1 VPESIVLRGRK
12 TKSDRVCG
20 SVRKK
25 RKEFIMRTLIL
36 GLVIVLLAAP
46 VWAKVTIEVVPRTGE
61 LVADINYALDGAE
74 TELARAFA
82 LDITVSDGNIVSVA
96 DFAVGDD
103 NGGYGIFPAN
113 FSRHI
118 NVNANGEVD
127 DWSSPDYTPVADGA
141 DPGAQPGLNTGG
153 ITIELGSLY
162 ETNAPGTSG
171 TLCSITISECA
182 DVTLALNGM
191 RGGVV
196 MESAAAAGDVELIG
210 ANVCPITLC
219 FPDTFTTFADWQAL
233 GEPLCWCNSANGG
246 TGDYQCDGDADGAE
260 FGFQKYR
267 VYSPD
272 LALLV
277 DNWKKKIDDVTLNP
291 CADVDHKPF
300 GFQKYRV
307 YSPDLAIL
315 VDNWKKKAGDLP
327 GNCGLLS
334 RPE

>member
-1 VPESIVLRGRK
+1 
-12 TKSDRVCG
+12 
-20 SVRKK
+20 
-25 RKEFIMRTLIL
+25 MRTLIL
-36 GLVIVLLAAP
+36 GLVIVLLAVP
-46 VWAKVTIEVVPRTGE
+46 VMAKVTIEIVQRPGE
-61 LVADINYALDGAE
+61 LVADINYTLDGAE

-82 LDITVSDGNIVSVA
+82 VNITVNDGNIVSVA

-118 NVNANGEVD
+118 NVTANGEVD

-141 DPGAQPGLNTGG
+141 DPGAEAGLGTNA

-162 ETNAPGTSG
+162 ETETQAPGTSG
-171 TLCSITISECA
+171 RLCSIT
-182 DVTLALNGM
+182 VTKDCQACPTLNAM

-196 MESAAAAGDVELIG
+196 MESAAAAADVELICG
-210 ANVCPITLC
+210 DIVTAQPLC
-219 FPDTFTTFADWQAL
+219 FPDTFTTFADWQAY
-233 GEPLCWCNSANGG
+233 GEPDCWCNSAIKEGA
-246 TGDYQCDGDADGAE
+246 TGDYQCDGDADGSV

-277 DNWKKKIDDVTLNP
+277 DNWKKLIGDPTINP
-291 CADVDHKPF
+291 CADMDHKPF

-315 VDNWKKKAGDLP
+315 VDNWKKKDVDLP
-327 GNCGLLS
+327 GDCGTLA